1 MTEATGSSS
10 SAEAPFAFTAENLA
24 KAKTI
29 VARYPEGRQRS
40 AVLPLL
46 DLAQRQCGGW
56 LPEPALRY
64 VGDFLKMPHMA
75 VMEVATF
82 YTMFNLKPVGRHFVQ
97 VCTTTPC
104 WLRGSDEVVSACKK
118 HLGIGMNE
126 TTADGEF
133 TLTEVE
139 CLGACVN
146 APMVQINDDYY
157 EDLDGESMVRLLD
170 ALKRGETPKTGPQV
184 ERQTSAPV
192 GGPTTLKSSDSSGG

>member
-1 MTEATGSSS
+1 MA
-10 SAEAPFAFTAENLA
+10 
-24 KAKTI
+24 
-29 VARYPEGRQRS
+29 
-40 AVLPLL
+40 
-46 DLAQRQCGGW
+46 
-56 LPEPALRY
+56 
-64 VGDFLKMPHMA
+64 HMA
-75 VMEVATF
+75 VMEAATF
-82 YTMFNLKPVGRHFVQ
+82 YTMSKWKPCGRHFVE